1 MKHLFALAML
11 LCAINCVA
19 QDVIV
24 KKNGSTVVCRVMGV
38 NNSEVVY
45 KKWSDLNGSNY
56 IMNLSDVTSI
66 NYENGRKQE
75 LSNAQTN
82 EFAPHNQNTGMQTL
96 NDNVLLNM
104 DIDNQRYNQRAQKLR
119 TIGWIGGSVL
129 LVGGG
134 ICAVIAQGEAYF
146 FGSGIGEASIALAG
160 AGVVWTTYFLIKANS
175 LQNNAKQ
182 IVMAN
187 PVIQH
192 DFAFN
197 NGTSL
202 SGGVDLLKDNITRHH
217 TLGIGL
223 RYNF

>member
-11 LCAINCVA
+11 LCTINCVA

-24 KKNGSTVVCRVMGV
+24 KNNGSTVVCRVVEV

-56 IMNLSDVTSI
+56 IMNISDVTSI

-82 EFAPHNQNTGMQTL
+82 EFAPHNQSSGMQTL

-104 DIDNQRYNQRAQKLR
+104 DIDNQQYYKKAKKLR
-119 TIGWIGGSVL
+119 IIGWVGGSVL
-129 LVGGG
+129 LVGAG
-134 ICAVIAQGEAYF
+134 ICAATAKEQGDF
-146 FGSGIGEASIALAG
+146 FGSGAGEASIALAG

-175 LQNNAKQ
+175 LQNKAKQ

-202 SGGVDLLKDNITRHH
+202 SGGIDLLKDNITHLH
-217 TLGIGL
+217 TPGIGL

>member
-11 LCAINCVA
+11 FCVLNCVA
-19 QDVIV
+19 QDVII
-24 KKNGSTVVCRVMGV
+24 KNNGLTVVCRVVEV

-66 NYENGRKQE
+66 NYENGRRQE
-75 LSNAQTN
+75 ISNAGIN
-82 EFAPHNQNTGMQTL
+82 EFAPFNQNTGMQTL

-104 DIDNQRYNQRAQKLR
+104 DIASHQYNKKAKKLR
-119 TIGWIGGSVL
+119 TIGWVGGSVL
-129 LVGGG
+129 LVG
-134 ICAVIAQGEAYF
+134 AVGFFALEPLSDSDYNYITSIAL
-146 FGSGIGEASIALAG
+146 SGASIA
-160 AGVVWTTYFLIKANS
+160 WTTGFLIYANKVQNKA
-175 LQNNAKQ
+175 KH

-187 PVIQH
+187 PMIQH
-192 DFAFN
+192 DFALN

-202 SGGVDLLKDNITRHH
+202 SGGVDLLKDNITRHQ